1 MSYRDGI
8 RRDIELKR
16 QREKSA
22 LQERQVQRISDLVP
36 FARTGQISPAKF
48 LEITRQILDGDADR
62 IVRVGEEIR
71 PDIQTEE
78 GR

>member
-48 LEITRQILDGDADR
+48 LEITREILDGDADR
-62 IVRVGEEIR
+62 IVRVGQEFR

>member
-22 LQERQVQRISDLVP
+22 EQERKVLAISNLVP
-36 FARTGQISPAKF
+36 LARTGQISPARF
-48 LEITRQILDGDADR
+48 LQETRDILNGDAER
-62 IVRVGEEIR
+62 IVRVGHEIR
-71 PDIQTEE
+71 PDIQTGE

>member
-22 LQERQVQRISDLVP
+22 EQERMVQRISDLVP
-36 FARTGQISPAKF
+36 LARTGQMSPAKF
-48 LEITRQILDGDADR
+48 LQITREILDGDADR
-62 IVRVGEEIR
+62 VVRVGEEYR
-71 PDIQTEE
+71 PDIQTGET
-78 GR
+78 R

>member
-48 LEITRQILDGDADR
+48 LEITREILDGDADR
-62 IVRVGEEIR
+62 IVRVGQDFR

>member
-16 QREKSA
+16 QRDKSA
-22 LQERQVQRISDLVP
+22 MQERQVQRISDLVP
-36 FARTGQISPAKF
+36 FARNGQISPAKF
-48 LEITRQILDGDADR
+48 LEITREILDGDADR
-62 IVRVGEEIR
+62 IVRVGHEVR

>member
-22 LQERQVQRISDLVP
+22 EQERMVQRISDLVP
-36 FARTGQISPAKF
+36 MARTGQMSPAKF
-48 LEITRQILDGDADR
+48 LQITREILDGDADR
-62 IVRVGEEIR
+62 IVRVGQDFR

>member
-22 LQERQVQRISDLVP
+22 EQERMVQRISDLVP
-36 FARTGQISPAKF
+36 LARTGQMSPAKF
-48 LEITRQILDGDADR
+48 LQITREILDGDADR
-62 IVRVGEEIR
+62 IVRVGHEIR
-71 PDIQTEE
+71 PDIQTGE

>member
-8 RRDIELKR
+8 RRDIQAKR

-22 LQERQVQRISDLVP
+22 EQERMVQRISDLVP
-36 FARTGQISPAKF
+36 LARTGQMSPAKF
-48 LEITRQILDGDADR
+48 LQITREILDGDADR
-62 IVRVGEEIR
+62 IVRVGHEVR
-71 PDIQTEE
+71 PDIQTGE

>member
-8 RRDIELKR
+8 RRDIQAKR

-22 LQERQVQRISDLVP
+22 EQERMVQRISDLVP
-36 FARTGQISPAKF
+36 LARTGQMSPAKF
-48 LEITRQILDGDADR
+48 LQITREILDGDADR
-62 IVRVGEEIR
+62 IVRVGHEIR

>member
-22 LQERQVQRISDLVP
+22 EQERMVQRISDLVP
-36 FARTGQISPAKF
+36 LARTGQMSPAKF
-48 LEITRQILDGDADR
+48 LQITREILDGDADR
-62 IVRVGEEIR
+62 IVRVGHEVR
-71 PDIQTEE
+71 PDIQTGE

>member
-8 RRDIELKR
+8 RRDIQAKR

-22 LQERQVQRISDLVP
+22 EQERMVQRISDLVP
-36 FARTGQISPAKF
+36 LARTGQMSPAKF
-48 LEITRQILDGDADR
+48 LQITREILDGDADR
-62 IVRVGEEIR
+62 IVRVGQEFR
-71 PDIQTEE
+71 PDIQTGE

>member
-36 FARTGQISPAKF
+36 LARTGQMSPAKF
-48 LEITRQILDGDADR
+48 LQITREILDGDADR
-62 IVRVGEEIR
+62 IVRVGHEIR
-71 PDIQTEE
+71 PDIQTGE

>member
-48 LEITRQILDGDADR
+48 LEITREILDGDADR
-62 IVRVGEEIR
+62 IVRVGQDFR
-71 PDIQTEE
+71 PDIQTGE